1 MTDRGCASHC
11 YDAKRDKTQ
20 LDKLLEEINLVKMQ
34 IQNANTRFE
43 QTSDSDLVESAIYEI
58 QSLKAKY
65 RYLVKSAKLL
75 DIS

>member
-1 MTDRGCASHC
+1 MFVKHDNE
-11 YDAKRDKTQ
+11 KTTR
-20 LDKLLEEINLVKMQ
+20 DKLLEEINSVKMQ